1 MFLWYRR
8 VKSKK
13 RFCIF
18 NVFMVIRSF
27 ANFFVTNFFAIV
39 LKHPLKMP
47 ESKASPAR
55 KSLGD
60 VKVKYSPVKKSN
72 NKHNNVF
79 VKGYKFGLMSLELK
93 KFLEMRT
100 LRISLMY

>member
-27 ANFFVTNFFAIV
+27 ANFFVTHFFAIV